1 MYATNSRD
9 SSWGNRYFK
18 HKIGGGVFP
27 TSLTLPWIRQNFF
40 FFRLSQ
46 EGQSNRDRARCQ
58 RNQLMQLA
66 TTEIAITYHNNLSWS
81 LQNFA

>member
-1 MYATNSRD
+1 MQQIHGTLQ
-9 SSWGNRYFK
+9 GV
-18 HKIGGGVFP
+18 IGTLNIKLGVGCSPTLLPFP
-27 TSLTLPWIRQNFF
+27 GPARIS

-58 RNQLMQLA
+58 RNQLMQLT
-66 TTEIAITYHNNLSWS
+66 TTEIAITYHNNLCWS